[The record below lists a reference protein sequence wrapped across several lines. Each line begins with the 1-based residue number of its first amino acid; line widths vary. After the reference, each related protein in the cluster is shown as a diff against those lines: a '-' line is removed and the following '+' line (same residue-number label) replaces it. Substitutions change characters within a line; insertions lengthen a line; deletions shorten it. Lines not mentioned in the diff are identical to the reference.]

1 MDIDCP
7 YCQFRI
13 SLKGVRAG
21 RFTPKCPGCHEAFAL
36 SIPDGD
42 GAVPRVK
49 AIAKPAAS
57 VTLPPAGQSQPPA
70 ETMAPQS
77 AIGVTAPPVPAPVAP
92 HDGGTARFSG
102 HVIRPA
108 EAGRVSADPLP
119 NPPPED
125 REREPDA
132 APHPSPAVAH
142 GPSRPALLAG
152 DDIPTSLG
160 GYQIA
165 GKLGQGGMGAVYL
178 ARQVSLDRDVAL
190 KVLSPQLA
198 EDKSFVARFTRE
210 AFAAAQL
217 VHHNVVQVYDIG
229 EDKNRHFYSME
240 FVQGENLGSL
250 LHKNGKLDPDT
261 AVAYTLQAARG
272 LKFAHDRGLIHRDVK
287 PDNLLLNAEGV
298 VKVADL
304 GLVKKGNLADL
315 PAPGGS
321 KLQQAQS
328 ATVTG
333 VHMSMGTPAYMAP
346 EQARDAATVDRRADI
361 YSLGCTLYDLLVGRP
376 PFTGKTAVEVLT
388 KHASEPVTP
397 PDMVSKRVPKEVSA
411 LLMKMVAKRP
421 EERYGDMGQ
430 VILAMEDF
438 LGTSSTGP
446 FTPKEEHAAAVETAA
461 KEFRAKP
468 LAQAARW
475 SPLGFFSLCALCAL
489 CSAVFMSELGDKI
502 VWGGTFVGLG
512 VLTFI
517 AYVVIA
523 GIAKR
528 DETLTRLRPMLFG
541 AKIGDWARTLLVVAV
556 AGLLLYAF
564 GLLGA
569 WMVVALVAAGC
580 AAAFVFGLQ
589 LPRDRQRLWNV
600 EGTMELIRSM
610 RLRGLDE
617 DTLRQFICRY
627 SGEHWEEFY
636 EALFGYDAKM
646 DARRRW
652 GLSLRGKARPKF
664 AVWRDAIIG
673 WANARANARKADR
686 ERRILQRAEEA
697 KLRAEGYDLL
707 HARKAARREA
717 AAMVRQAETRRIQTE
732 RYTEAQARSAA
743 TAAPMAAPA
752 IHAPPPQYVQPVIV
766 QQAAASGIE
775 RKEIVYDD
783 GSVERDH
790 ESSFT
795 RRGGVLALVFGP
807 GVRMIAAL
815 LLLAAFVLWF
825 RQNNPEFPKNFGQQ
839 MKEIG
844 DDVIAAK
851 REVLADKVRPGDTA
865 QATKTATPAK
875 RPTKDLQLEV
885 LPETVR
891 HRVSGYPV
899 GLAGV
904 LLLLSCFLPNWRA
917 GFFAVAGAA
926 LMVAGE
932 AAIPISAG
940 VAASTLATLAGLG
953 LFALGV
959 AFGRVK

>member
-1 MDIDCP
+1 M
-7 YCQFRI
+7 
-13 SLKGVRAG
+13 
-21 RFTPKCPGCHEAFAL
+21 T
-36 SIPDGD
+36 
-42 GAVPRVK
+42 
-49 AIAKPAAS
+49 
-57 VTLPPAGQSQPPA
+57 
-70 ETMAPQS
+70 
-77 AIGVTAPPVPAPVAP
+77 
-92 HDGGTARFSG
+92 
-102 HVIRPA
+102 
-108 EAGRVSADPLP
+108 
-119 NPPPED
+119 
-125 REREPDA
+125 
-132 APHPSPAVAH
+132 
-142 GPSRPALLAG
+142 G

-160 GYQIA
+160 GYQVA

-198 EDKSFVARFTRE
+198 EDKAFVARFTRE

-229 EDKNRHFYSME
+229 EDKGRHFYSME

-250 LHKNGKLDPDT
+250 LHKSGKLAPET

-287 PDNLLLNAEGV
+287 PDNLLLNGEGV

-315 PAPGGS
+315 PTPGGS
-321 KLQQAQS
+321 KLADAQS
-328 ATVTG
+328 ANVTG
-333 VHMSMGTPAYMAP
+333 FHMSMGTPAYMAP

-376 PFTGKTAVEVLT
+376 PFTGKTAVEVMT

-446 FTPKEEHAAAVETAA
+446 FTPKEEHAAAVETSA
-461 KEFRAKP
+461 KDFRAKP

-475 SPLGFFSLCALCAL
+475 TPPGFFSLCLLCAL

-502 VWGGTFVGLG
+502 VWAGTFVGLG

-528 DETLTRLRPMLFG
+528 DETLGRLRPMVFG
-541 AKIGDWARTLLVVAV
+541 AKVGDWLRAMLVIAV

-569 WMVVALVAAGC
+569 WTVVALVAAGC
-580 AAAFVFGLQ
+580 AAAYVFRLQ
-589 LPRDRQRLWNV
+589 VPRDKQRLWNV

-652 GLSLRGKARPKF
+652 GLSLRGKSRPKF
-664 AVWRDAIIG
+664 AVWRDALIG
-673 WANARANARKADR
+673 WANARVNARKATR
-686 ERRILQRAEEA
+686 EQRILQRAEEA
-697 KLRAEGYDLL
+697 KLRAEGFDLL
-707 HARKAARREA
+707 QARKTARREA
-717 AAMVRQAETRRIQTE
+717 AAMIRRAETQRIQTE

-743 TAAPMAAPA
+743 TAAPMPAPFPAAAVGTPAPA
-752 IHAPPPQYVQPVIV
+752 VPPQYLQPVIV
-766 QQAAASGIE
+766 QHAQPSGVQP
-775 RKEIVYDD
+775 KEIVYDD

-790 ESSFT
+790 ESSFA

-807 GVRMIAAL
+807 GVRTIAAL

-844 DDVIAAK
+844 DDTIVNLSGAREVIA
-851 REVLADKVRPGDTA
+851 
-865 QATKTATPAK
+865 TKGQPTKPAATPAK
-875 RPTKDLQLEV
+875 RPTKDLQLAV
-885 LPETVR
+885 LPEPVR
-891 HRVSGYPV
+891 HRLSGYPV

-904 LLLLSCFLPNWRA
+904 LLLLSCLLPNWRA
-917 GFFAVAGAA
+917 GFFAIAGAA

-932 AAIPISAG
+932 AVIPVQAG
-940 VAASTLATLAGLG
+940 MAASTLSTLAGLG
-953 LFALGV
+953 LFTLGV